1 MMKKILS
8 VLLIL
13 SCLLVCCA
21 CRGDTTEKDPLE
33 NKVVYG
39 EKYIRTN
46 TISEPEEQQV
56 YFVFE
61 NDLLIYHVYYQYS
74 SNSAYH
80 YTAAYKYEIMDE
92 GTLAYFF
99 HSVTF
104 HEDHTAPMTET
115 SLRNG
120 NGILLFSENVLYANG
135 DVSPTLY
142 VRESYAEKELPNFGK
157 ETD

>member
-1 MMKKILS
+1 MKKILS
-8 VLLIL
+8 LFLIL
-13 SCLLVCCA
+13 CLASSLCA
-21 CRGDTTEKDPLE
+21 CGATVQDASSA
-33 NKVVYG
+33 NKLVYG
-39 EKYIRTN
+39 EKYIRID

-61 NDLLIYHVYYQYS
+61 KGLLINPIYYQS
-74 SNSAYH
+74 TFSDHDVYH
-80 YTAAYKYEIMDE
+80 YTVTYKYEIMDE

-115 SLRNG
+115 SLRN
-120 NGILLFSENVLYANG
+120 NSGILLFSENVLYDN
-135 DVSPTLY
+135 SNTLF

-157 ETD
+157 ETN

>member
-1 MMKKILS
+1 MKKILS
-8 VLLIL
+8 LFLIL
-13 SCLLVCCA
+13 CLASSLCA
-21 CRGDTTEKDPLE
+21 CGATMQDASSA
-33 NKVVYG
+33 NKLVYG
-39 EKYIRTN
+39 EKYILTN
-46 TISEPEEQQV
+46 TISEPEEQQR

-61 NDLLIYHVYYQYS
+61 NDLLINHDYYQAS
-74 SNSAYH
+74 LKNVYH
-80 YTAAYKYEIMDE
+80 YTVTYKYEITDE

-115 SLRNG
+115 SLRN
-120 NGILLFSENVLYANG
+120 NSGILLFSENVLYNN
-135 DVSPTLY
+135 SNMLY

>member
-1 MMKKILS
+1 MKKILS
-8 VLLIL
+8 LFLIL
-13 SCLLVCCA
+13 CLASSLCA
-21 CRGDTTEKDPLE
+21 CGATMQDASSA
-33 NKVVYG
+33 NKLVYG
-39 EKYIRTN
+39 EKYILAS

-74 SNSAYH
+74 RDDAYH
-80 YTAAYKYEIMDE
+80 YTATYKYEIMDE

-120 NGILLFSENVLYANG
+120 SGILLFSENVLYANG

>member
-1 MMKKILS
+1 MKKILS
-8 VLLIL
+8 LFLIL
-13 SCLLVCCA
+13 CLASSLCA
-21 CRGDTTEKDPLE
+21 CGATMQDTSSA
-33 NKVVYG
+33 NKIVYG

-157 ETD
+157 ETN

>member
-1 MMKKILS
+1 MKKILS
-8 VLLIL
+8 LFLIL
-13 SCLLVCCA
+13 CLASSLCA
-21 CRGDTTEKDPLE
+21 CGATMQDASSA
-33 NKVVYG
+33 NKLVYG

>member
-1 MMKKILS
+1 MKKILS
-8 VLLIL
+8 LFLIL
-13 SCLLVCCA
+13 CLASSLCA
-21 CRGDTTEKDPLE
+21 CGATMQDASSA
-33 NKVVYG
+33 NKLVYG

-157 ETD
+157 ETN